1 MTIIMTKSLDNSTVL
16 SPCVKV
22 CKYDKNFMDGM
33 VCIGCFREQ
42 YEITSWTSMSTNQKK
57 EVIEDSKERKIKFN
71 RKYA

>member
-1 MTIIMTKSLDNSTVL
+1 MTKSRDNSTVS

-22 CKYDKNFMDGM
+22 CTYDKNFMDGM
-33 VCIGCFREQ
+33 VCVGCFREQ

-57 EVIEDSKERKIKFN
+57 EVIEDSKEREKKFN

>member
-1 MTIIMTKSLDNSTVL
+1 MTKSRDNSTVS

-33 VCIGCFREQ
+33 VCVGCFREQ

-57 EVIEDSKERKIKFN
+57 EVIEDSKERRIKFN

>member
-1 MTIIMTKSLDNSTVL
+1 MTKSLDNSTVS
-16 SPCVKV
+16 SPCVKG